1 MFRALPLRAG
11 RCGCGVKL
19 PRDVDG
25 PQFVRA
31 LQRRLDYVVVRQR
44 GSHIRVA
51 TQRDGV
57 YEETV
62 PRHFPIGL
70 KSLESLLKNISKH
83 HAMTV
88 EELLDLLDL

>member
-1 MFRALPLRAG
+1 M
-11 RCGCGVKL
+11 KL

-25 PQFVRA
+25 PQLVRA
-31 LQRRLDYVVVRQR
+31 LQRRLDYEVVRQR

-57 YEETV
+57 YQETI

-83 HAMTV
+83 HGMTV
-88 EELLDLLDL
+88 DELLETLDL

>member
-1 MFRALPLRAG
+1 M
-11 RCGCGVKL
+11 KL

-25 PQFVRA
+25 PQLVRA
-31 LQRRLDYVVVRQR
+31 LQRRLDYEVVRQR

-57 YEETV
+57 FEETI

-70 KSLESLLKNISKH
+70 KTLESLLKNIADH
-83 HAMTV
+83 HGMTV
-88 EELLDLLDL
+88 EELLELLDL